1 MRIPFFT
8 DWGGT
13 PHLENLEAADAK
25 YRERIFG
32 WSDGKT
38 FTRWSD
44 ADRQVALS
52 AANNWYDPSRVG
64 KGNNASTAEEYW
76 QSVANW
82 WRSPDAQYLQIDTLQ
97 KAKILDSVDSSSNAA
112 TGYVQGRDV
121 TEYLPEPEN
130 LIPWWVYGI
139 AGLVIWN
146 TIRK

>member
-25 YRERIFG
+25 YKERILG

-44 ADRQVALS
+44 ADRKVALTAPDQWKGS
-52 AANNWYDPSRVG
+52 AA
-64 KGNNASTAEEYW
+64 TAEEYW
-76 QSVANW
+76 QYVANW
-82 WRSPDAQYLQIDTLQ
+82 WRSPDAQYLRIDTLQ